1 MYTATASFVDT
12 EYTDTQEEVIP
23 ATGHTYEYTDN
34 GDGTHT
40 KACTAGDDTVTE
52 PHTYQD
58 GRCSFCGA
66 EEPAGH
72 IHNYGEPKFTWSD
85 DYSSCTAVFTCADG
99 DDQKAIECTV
109 TSVNNADGSVSY
121 TAVAEFNGESYTM
134 QQTVAAKEEPEEGNP
149 TGSGNN
155 NNSGNSTNT
164 NNGSSEGK
172 ASEAVTS
179 DVYTGDDSNLVL
191 WSSLLISM
199 FSVAVIMLLIRKKKR
214 L

>member
-1 MYTATASFVDT
+1 MF
-12 EYTDTQEEVIP
+12 ILRGGR
-23 ATGHTYEYTDN
+23 TG
-34 GDGTHT
+34 
-40 KACTAGDDTVTE
+40 
-52 PHTYQD
+52 
-58 GRCSFCGA
+58 R
-66 EEPAGH
+66 H

-155 NNSGNSTNT
+155 NNSETQQIQT
-164 NNGSSEGK
+164 TDLQK
-172 ASEAVTS
+172 ARQA
-179 DVYTGDDSNLVL
+179 
-191 WSSLLISM
+191 
-199 FSVAVIMLLIRKKKR
+199 KR
-214 L
+214 